1 MRVLHLDFC
10 KHILSGMMT
19 PTQQARIAGRLRTL
33 REARNLNQESLAAQL
48 GFNDRQTLA
57 AIEAGERRI
66 TPDELVRAAHVLN
79 VDVDT
84 FLDPYR
90 LVGEG
95 SFSFRAR
102 DVDPETLS
110 AFQEQAGRWIAT
122 YRELGMQ
129 VGCEP
134 RRLGHKLE
142 LTERSSF
149 EDAAASADLL
159 RERWALG
166 DVPADRLEDA
176 VHREL
181 GVLVLYVDAP
191 VGISGAASHL
201 PGQHTIVVNRGEPAG
216 RRSFDLAH
224 ELFHLLTWDAMPPKR
239 IEPQEVKR
247 TKGNRV
253 ELMAENFAAALLMPA
268 GIVGD
273 GWSARGDEDV
283 SVWLARTAAE
293 LRVSTQALQWRLVN
307 LGLLARAAA
316 AALPPVPRS
325 SSRASA
331 DETPP
336 LFSRPFVQ
344 RVADAVNDG
353 RLSLRRA
360 ATLLGLTVLQFAQ
373 VCAAYQH
380 PLSYDL
386 PG

>member
-1 MRVLHLDFC
+1 
-10 KHILSGMMT
+10 MMT
-19 PTQQARIAGRLRTL
+19 PTPQARIAVRLRTL
-33 REARNLNQESLAAQL
+33 REQRNLSQESLAVQL

-57 AIEAGERRI
+57 AIEAGDRRI
-66 TPDELVRAAHVLN
+66 APDELVRAAHVFG
-79 VDVDT
+79 VDLDT

-95 SFSFRAR
+95 SFSFRAK

-110 AFQEQAGRWIAT
+110 AFEEQAGRWIAT
-122 YRELGMQ
+122 YRELGVQ
-129 VGCEP
+129 EGREP

-149 EDAAASADLL
+149 EDAGASADLL
-159 RERWALG
+159 RERWGLG

-201 PGQHTIVVNRGEPAG
+201 PGQHTIVVNRREPAG

-239 IEPQEVKR
+239 VEPREVKR

-253 ELMAENFAAALLMPA
+253 EMMAENFAAALLMPA
-268 GIVGD
+268 GIVSR
-273 GWSARGDEDV
+273 GWRARGDEDIAA
-283 SVWLARTAAE
+283 WLARTAAE

-307 LGLLARAAA
+307 LGLLSRAAA
-316 AALPPVPRS
+316 LAPLPRAS
-325 SSRASA
+325 GRASA
-331 DETPP
+331 EETPP
-336 LFSRPFVQ
+336 LFSKPFVQ

-360 ATLLGLTVLQFAQ
+360 ATLLGVTVLQLAQ
-373 VCAAYQH
+373 VCAAHQH

>member
-1 MRVLHLDFC
+1 
-10 KHILSGMMT
+10 MT
-19 PTQQARIAGRLRTL
+19 QTQQARIGGRLRAL
-33 REARNLNQESLAAQL
+33 REERSLSQESLASQL

-57 AIEAGERRI
+57 AIEAAERRI
-66 TPDELVRAAHVLN
+66 APDELVRAAHVLG

-95 SFSFRAR
+95 SFSFRAK

-159 RERWALG
+159 RERWSLG

-201 PGQHTIVVNRGEPAG
+201 PGQHTIVVNRREPAG

-239 IEPQEVKR
+239 VEPQEVKR

-253 ELMAENFAAALLMPA
+253 EMMAENFAAALLMPA
-268 GIVGD
+268 AIVVR
-273 GWSARGDEDV
+273 GWSARGNEDV
-283 SVWLARTAAE
+283 SIWLARTAAE
-293 LRVSTQALQWRLVN
+293 LRVSTQALLWRLVN
-307 LGLLARAAA
+307 LGLLSRAAA
-316 AALPPVPRS
+316 EALPLAPRIS
-325 SSRASA
+325 PRTV

-360 ATLLGLTVLQFAQ
+360 ATLLGVTVLQFAQ

>member
-1 MRVLHLDFC
+1 
-10 KHILSGMMT
+10 
-19 PTQQARIAGRLRTL
+19 
-33 REARNLNQESLAAQL
+33 
-48 GFNDRQTLA
+48 
-57 AIEAGERRI
+57 
-66 TPDELVRAAHVLN
+66 
-79 VDVDT
+79 
-84 FLDPYR
+84 
-90 LVGEG
+90 
-95 SFSFRAR
+95 
-102 DVDPETLS
+102 
-110 AFQEQAGRWIAT
+110 
-122 YRELGMQ
+122 
-129 VGCEP
+129 
-134 RRLGHKLE
+134 
-142 LTERSSF
+142 
-149 EDAAASADLL
+149 
-159 RERWALG
+159 
-166 DVPADRLEDA
+166 VPADRLEDA

-201 PGQHTIVVNRGEPAG
+201 PGQHTIVVNRREKAG

-268 GIVGD
+268 EIVAR
-273 GWSARGDEDV
+273 GWSTRGDEDV

-307 LGLLARAAA
+307 LGLLSRAAA

-325 SSRASA
+325 SRVSVDQA
-331 DETPP
+331 PP

-360 ATLLGLTVLQFAQ
+360 ATLLGVTVLQFAQ
-373 VCAAYQH
+373 VCAAHQH

>member
-1 MRVLHLDFC
+1 
-10 KHILSGMMT
+10 MMT
-19 PTQQARIAGRLRTL
+19 QKQQARIGGRLRTL
-33 REARNLNQESLAAQL
+33 REERNLSQESLSARL

-66 TPDELVRAAHVLN
+66 APDELVRAAHVLG

-95 SFSFRAR
+95 SFSFRAK

-110 AFQEQAGRWIAT
+110 KFQEQAGRWIAT

-159 RERWALG
+159 RERWDLG
-166 DVPADRLEDA
+166 NVPADRLEDA

-201 PGQHTIVVNRGEPAG
+201 PGQHTIVVNRREPAG

-268 GIVGD
+268 EIVAR
-273 GWSARGDEDV
+273 GWSTRGDEDV

-293 LRVSTQALQWRLVN
+293 LRISTQALQWRLVN
-307 LGLLARAAA
+307 LGLLSRAAA

-325 SSRASA
+325 SRVSVDQA
-331 DETPP
+331 PP

-360 ATLLGLTVLQFAQ
+360 ATLLGVTVLQFAQ
-373 VCAAYQH
+373 VCAAHQH

>member
-1 MRVLHLDFC
+1 
-10 KHILSGMMT
+10 MT
-19 PTQQARIAGRLRTL
+19 QTQQARIGGRLRTL
-33 REARNLNQESLAAQL
+33 REERSLSQESLATRL

-66 TPDELVRAAHVLN
+66 MPDELVRAAHVLG

-95 SFSFRAR
+95 SFSFRAK
-102 DVDPETLS
+102 DVDPETLA

-201 PGQHTIVVNRGEPAG
+201 PGQHTIVVNRREPAG

-268 GIVGD
+268 GIVARR
-273 GWSARGDEDV
+273 WSARGDEEV

-293 LRVSTQALQWRLVN
+293 LRVSPPALQWRLVN
-307 LGLLARAAA
+307 LGLLSRTAA
-316 AALPPVPRS
+316 AALAPVPRS
-325 SSRASA
+325 SRPSA

-360 ATLLGLTVLQFAQ
+360 ATLLGVTVLQFAQ